1 MGFSRGSIVMR
12 RWFSALFLLIFLV
25 LTAVVSAAPY
35 TPKNDNEVV
44 LQLQPLSDMDQQFQ
58 QLRVEWKKNP
68 LEADVAAQLAS
79 FYLDRSQDRAGERYL
94 GYAQAVLDPWQNSL
108 TAPLKIRYL
117 SARLLQAQHQFS
129 AAIDVL
135 NSILKINPRH
145 ISARFSLAGV
155 HEARGE
161 YQRGQQVCKQ
171 LGRNGETTLAALCVA
186 NFWTLSNRS
195 ERGLHLLKSL
205 IYQVEAPA
213 LKSWLVGVMAQAS
226 FVAGQFEQADQYY
239 QQALALKPKQ
249 AYLLTTYA
257 DFLLAQN
264 RADEVIKLLSD
275 DVRDARLLLR
285 LALAHRA
292 LGEKQ
297 AVEAILS
304 RLRLGFEEAKWRAD
318 KNGMLVEARYLLEFE
333 NEFSRALQLAH
344 EHWLVEKSPYV
355 AGLILTLSAK
365 VGKNKASV
373 EVRQWLDQEQ
383 VETKNVWLSF
393 SESGAVNL

>member
-1 MGFSRGSIVMR
+1 VVREIIVMR
-12 RWFSALFLLIFLV
+12 RWFTALFLLMFLV

-35 TPKNDNEVV
+35 TPKNDDKVV
-44 LQLQPLSDMDQQFQ
+44 LQLQPLSDIDQQFQ

-68 LEADVAAQLAS
+68 FETDVAAKLARL
-79 FYLDRSQDRAGERYL
+79 YLDRSQDRAGERYL
-94 GYAQAVLDPWQNSL
+94 GYAQAVLAPWENSP

-129 AAIDVL
+129 AAIEVL

-161 YQRGQQVCKQ
+161 YQQGQQVCKK
-171 LGRNGETTLAALCVA
+171 LGAGGEAVLAALCLA
-186 NFWTLSNRS
+186 NFWTLSNKL

-205 IYQVEAPA
+205 IYQVETPA
-213 LKSWLVGVMAQAS
+213 LKSWLLGVMAQAS

-264 RADEVIKLLSD
+264 RADAVLKLLSD
-275 DVRDARLLLR
+275 NVRDARLLLR

-292 LGEKQ
+292 LGESR
-297 AVEAILS
+297 AVESVLS
-304 RLRLGFEEAKWRAD
+304 RLRLGFAEAKWRGD

-333 NEFSRALQLAH
+333 SEFSRALQLAH

-355 AGLILTLSAK
+355 AGLILTLSTK
-365 VGKNKASV
+365 VGKNKASI

-383 VETKNVWLSF
+383 VEAKSIWLNF
-393 SESGAVNL
+393 AESRAINL